1 MKIFQNQKIFFFP
14 QSVLQQAS
22 SVLPGEKNG
31 LEDGHSVAGQVALNK
46 KQGVSGQSGQA
57 AQNVKIDKHHKDFHC
72 KTLIKE
78 AIQDNDFLK
87 NLSSS
92 QVRILCVAPSQSLT
106 VRDLCLDPGAD
117 GCDAREEDPEGLL
130 RYQRR

>member
-1 MKIFQNQKIFFFP
+1 MTVMLC

-22 SVLPGEKNG
+22 SVLPGEKTAG
-31 LEDGHSVAGQVALNK
+31 EEGHSVAGQLALNK

-57 AQNVKIDKHHKDFHC
+57 AQNVKIDKHHKDFHS

-92 QVRILCVAPSQSLT
+92 QVRRLT
-106 VRDLCLDPGAD
+106 VSKSYPLFRSRSSQMRCT
-117 GCDAREEDPEGLL
+117 RRRFL
-130 RYQRR
+130 RAAT

>member
-1 MKIFQNQKIFFFP
+1 ML
-14 QSVLQQAS
+14 QSVLQQAH

-57 AQNVKIDKHHKDFHC
+57 AQNIKIDKHHKDFHC

-87 NLSSS
+87 NLSPG
-92 QVRILCVAPSQSLT
+92 QVRSQCVQHSPRSRPLFRS
-106 VRDLCLDPGAD
+106 RN
-117 GCDAREEDPEGLL
+117 
-130 RYQRR
+130 

>member
-92 QVRILCVAPSQSLT
+92 QVRILCVSLSQSET
-106 VRDLCLDPGAD
+106 FV
-117 GCDAREEDPEGLL
+117 
-130 RYQRR
+130 

>member
-1 MKIFQNQKIFFFP
+1 MF

-31 LEDGHSVAGQVALNK
+31 VEDGHSVAGQVALNK

-57 AQNVKIDKHHKDFHC
+57 AQNIKIDKHHKDFHC

-87 NLSSS
+87 NLSPS
-92 QVRILCVAPSQSLT
+92 QVRSSVSESQLESF
-106 VRDLCLDPGAD
+106 VFRS
-117 GCDAREEDPEGLL
+117 RN
-130 RYQRR
+130 

>member
-1 MKIFQNQKIFFFP
+1 MF

-31 LEDGHSVAGQVALNK
+31 VEDGHSVAGQVALNK

-57 AQNVKIDKHHKDFHC
+57 AQNIKIDKHHKDFHC

-87 NLSSS
+87 NLSPS
-92 QVRILCVAPSQSLT
+92 QVRASVCPSQSELESF
-106 VRDLCLDPGAD
+106 VFRS
-117 GCDAREEDPEGLL
+117 RN
-130 RYQRR
+130 

>member
-1 MKIFQNQKIFFFP
+1 M
-14 QSVLQQAS
+14 
-22 SVLPGEKNG
+22 LPGEKNG

-87 NLSSS
+87 NLSPS
-92 QVRILCVAPSQSLT
+92 QVRILGPLCQSDT
-106 VRDLCLDPGAD
+106 SETFVCLDSGTD

>member
-1 MKIFQNQKIFFFP
+1 MF

-22 SVLPGEKNG
+22 SLMSQGEDHLLSSIQESAG
-31 LEDGHSVAGQVALNK
+31 LSAIVNNK

-57 AQNVKIDKHHKDFHC
+57 AQNIKIDKHHKDFHC

-87 NLSSS
+87 NLSPS
-92 QVRILCVAPSQSLT
+92 QVRSSVSEFQLESFVFRS
-106 VRDLCLDPGAD
+106 RN
-117 GCDAREEDPEGLL
+117 
-130 RYQRR
+130 

>member
-1 MKIFQNQKIFFFP
+1 ML

-87 NLSSS
+87 NLSPS
-92 QVRILCVAPSQSLT
+92 QVRSSVSESQLESF
-106 VRDLCLDPGAD
+106 VFRS
-117 GCDAREEDPEGLL
+117 RN
-130 RYQRR
+130 